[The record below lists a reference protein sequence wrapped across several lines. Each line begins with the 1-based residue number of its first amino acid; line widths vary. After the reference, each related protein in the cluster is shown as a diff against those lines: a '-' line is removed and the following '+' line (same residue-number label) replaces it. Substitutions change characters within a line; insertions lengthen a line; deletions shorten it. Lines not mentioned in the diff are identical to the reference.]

1 MNDIQYI
8 FKKST
13 DEKMSKF
20 RNMIVYIKKKSDKID
35 IFGKCE
41 QISARD
47 KQQKDVKLIKK
58 F

>member
-1 MNDIQYI
+1 MNMNDIQYI

-41 QISARD
+41 
-47 KQQKDVKLIKK
+47 
-58 F
+58 